1 MKDVVVLGGG
11 FAGVEAAIALQ
22 KSGVCSV
29 TLVSDREYLFVY
41 PISIW
46 IPTHGIDFNQVQV
59 SLYDIQKKHGFNLI
73 IDTVQKIESNNSTVY
88 CSKQILTYDFVIIA
102 LGANKMKHSGIEHT
116 YSICGK
122 PEVSLELRNA
132 LDTLVKQNKGKIAI
146 GFGGNPKDTSAV
158 RGGPAFEFAFN
169 VHQYLKSKRIRNNF
183 EIHMFAPMAEPG
195 ARMGKK
201 AMSMVNTML
210 SNVGILKH
218 FGKKIIQFEPSNIV
232 FEDNSKLNADLI
244 MFIPASAGHEVLQ
257 QSDLPL
263 NEAGFAIIDDT
274 CKVKSTSNV
283 YAIGDSAAIQGYDWI
298 AKQGHL
304 AELMGKHAAFNII
317 QTIKGT
323 NKRKGYHSHLNIL
336 CVMDIGNGAAFIFRN
351 HKRAFVIPMPIVG
364 HWLKQL
370 WGVYTKKT
378 KLGTLPRIPGM

>member
-1 MKDVVVLGGG
+1 
-11 FAGVEAAIALQ
+11 
-22 KSGVCSV
+22 
-29 TLVSDREYLFVY
+29 
-41 PISIW
+41 
-46 IPTHGIDFNQVQV
+46 
-59 SLYDIQKKHGFNLI
+59 
-73 IDTVQKIESNNSTVY
+73 
-88 CSKQILTYDFVIIA
+88 
-102 LGANKMKHSGIEHT
+102 
-116 YSICGK
+116 
-122 PEVSLELRNA
+122 
-132 LDTLVKQNKGKIAI
+132 
-146 GFGGNPKDTSAV
+146 
-158 RGGPAFEFAFN
+158 
-169 VHQYLKSKRIRNNF
+169 
-183 EIHMFAPMAEPG
+183 MFAPMAEPG

-210 SNVGILKH
+210 SNVGISKH